1 MVEWVAK
8 YLLEAL
14 FSGLLGVVVWAAKNL
29 WRRQRAIEN
38 GIEALLRGQLVSS
51 YYHYIE
57 RGWITLH
64 GLEAVEKMYAEYHS
78 LGGNGTVTK
87 LVEDLRELPVLD
99 KDRQTADCGRE
110 CPKK

>member
-1 MVEWVAK
+1 MVEWVTK
-8 YLLEAL
+8 YWLEAL

-29 WRRQRAIEN
+29 WRRQKAIEN

-64 GLEAVEKMYAEYHS
+64 GLEAV
-78 LGGNGTVTK
+78 
-87 LVEDLRELPVLD
+87 
-99 KDRQTADCGRE
+99 
-110 CPKK
+110 

>member
-1 MVEWVAK
+1 MVEWVTK
-8 YLLEAL
+8 YWLEAM
-14 FSGLLGVVVWAAKNL
+14 FTGLLGIVVWAAKNL

-38 GIEALLRGQLVSS
+38 GIEALLRGQLISS

-57 RGWITLH
+57 RGWITLY

-87 LVEDLRELPVLD
+87 LVEDIRELPVLD
-99 KDRQTADCGRE
+99 KSKQTADCGCE